1 MPKTSGFGKPQPQ
14 PKPSKR
20 SQERAKAST
29 QYEKMKTDGLPE
41 YEVYIRIQDKK
52 QWFPVGVISVQRSS
66 QINAAIF
73 DSQEQLLQ
81 GAFRIFPILKKHQT
95 QLEYG
100 YRLKE
105 FKDEPIQ
112 LAVQPQPKGTG
123 GLQGAIAQV
132 KDRVSALLKRS

>member
-1 MPKTSGFGKPQPQ
+1 MAKTSGFGKPQPQ

-20 SQERAKAST
+20 SQERAKAAT

-52 QWFPVGVISVQRSS
+52 QWFPVGVISVKRSS
-66 QINAAIF
+66 QINTAIF

-112 LAVQPQPKGTG
+112 LATQPQPKIAGA
-123 GLQGAIAQV
+123 LQGAIAQV
-132 KDRVSALLKRS
+132 KDRFSSLLKRR